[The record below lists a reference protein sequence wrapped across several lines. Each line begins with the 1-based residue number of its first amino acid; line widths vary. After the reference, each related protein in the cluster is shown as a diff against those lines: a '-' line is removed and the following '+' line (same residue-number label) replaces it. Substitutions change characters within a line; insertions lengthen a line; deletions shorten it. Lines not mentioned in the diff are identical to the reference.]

1 MQCAVAVE
9 GELANHIKPGGWIG
23 ELEFLQG
30 AEREGS
36 TTTSVTALG
45 TQTHSPMA
53 PQKAYQ

>member
-1 MQCAVAVE
+1 VQCAVAVE

-45 TQTHSPMA
+45 TKTHCPMTL
-53 PQKAYQ
+53 Q